1 MPRGQ
6 GRRGFGDLLV
16 RCRVKMPGRI
26 SASDKSLLRE
36 VGFRGIEQESAEER
50 GDKTAREEGE
60 L

>member
-1 MPRGQ
+1 
-6 GRRGFGDLLV
+6 
-16 RCRVKMPGRI
+16 MPGRI

-36 VGFRGIEQESAEER
+36 VGFRGIEQEGAEER